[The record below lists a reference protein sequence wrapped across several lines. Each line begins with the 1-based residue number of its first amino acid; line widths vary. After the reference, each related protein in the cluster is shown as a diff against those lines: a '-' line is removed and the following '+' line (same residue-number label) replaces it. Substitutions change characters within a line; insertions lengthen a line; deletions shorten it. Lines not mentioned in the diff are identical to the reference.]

1 MITDRHREELRAKG
15 YTVVENILTNEE
27 SDKYREMY
35 CDWLATFN
43 GTWPHSSKSLIQRY
57 KVGQM
62 EPTWAVR
69 LKAKKVFEEI
79 WGTEKLLSSIDAIAI
94 GRPPEDG
101 KEAFLSPGQHWLHL
115 DQGPVREGLH
125 AYQGAVY
132 LETVDEGDWAFEVIE
147 GSHEHFDR
155 YYVECDNAIK
165 NRKENPKWRLKL
177 LSDEDVDYFT
187 KERGLKK
194 KTVPV
199 QKGGMIL
206 WDSRLIHANSRPV
219 KGRKN
224 PGRWRFVVFVSMTP
238 AKWTDE
244 ESLEKKRKVYDEML
258 MTGHWSSNGINIF
271 SEALPP
277 DAAKDPNPL
286 TEHPPSAKT
295 KEAKQLAGVLPYDS
309 SAEDDDVMAAP
320 KFRLELME
328 D

>member
-1 MITDRHREELRAKG
+1 MITARHRDELRVKG
-15 YTVVENILTNEE
+15 YTVVENVLTNEE
-27 SDKYREMY
+27 SDKYRGMY

-79 WGTEKLLSSIDAIAI
+79 WGTERLLSSMDAIAI

-101 KEAFLSPGQHWLHL
+101 TEDFLSPGKPWLHT
-115 DQGPVREGLH
+115 DQSQAREGLH

-132 LETVDEGDWAFEVIE
+132 LETVDEDDWAFEVIE
-147 GSHEHFDR
+147 SSHEYFDR

-165 NRKENPKWRLKL
+165 NRKENPKWRLKSL
-177 LSDEDVDYFT
+177 TDEDVDYFT
-187 KERGLKK
+187 EEHGLKRK
-194 KTVPV
+194 PVPV
-199 QKGGMIL
+199 PKGGVIL
-206 WDSRLIHANSRPV
+206 WDSRLIHANSRPK

-224 PGRWRFVVFVSMTP
+224 PGRWRFVVMVCMTP

-258 MTGHWSSNGINIF
+258 MTGHWPSNGIHIF
-271 SEALPP
+271 SETLPP

-286 TEHPPSAKT
+286 IEHPPSART
-295 KEAKQLAGVLPYDS
+295 KEAKQLAGVLPYES
-309 SAEDDDVMAAP
+309 SADDDGVMATP
-320 KFRLELME
+320 KFRLEFME